1 MRLSLEKKKNN
12 NNNNNNNKRSR
23 FNRVLCTIGARSL
36 IKAASSDGRDLAPST
51 ANFRKTGNG
60 EQYAFKK
67 GKYRGMCNSHLYAS
81 NLLPAGGAM
90 SITEH

>member
-1 MRLSLEKKKNN
+1 MRLSLEKK
-12 NNNNNNNKRSR
+12 NNNNNNKRSR

-36 IKAASSDGRDLAPST
+36 IKAASSDGRDLAPGSPLT
-51 ANFRKTGNG
+51 AGFRKKGNG

-67 GKYRGMCNSHLYAS
+67 VIERNMSKSFIFTKPAAS
-81 NLLPAGGAM
+81 GGAM

>member
-1 MRLSLEKKKNN
+1 MRLSLERKNNNN

-36 IKAASSDGRDLAPST
+36 IKAASSDGRDLAPGSPLT
-51 ANFRKTGNG
+51 AGFRKTGNG

-67 GKYRGMCNSHLYAS
+67 VNIEEYVKVIYIYQTCCQLVA
-81 NLLPAGGAM
+81 PCP
-90 SITEH
+90 

>member
-1 MRLSLEKKKNN
+1 MRLSLEKK

-51 ANFRKTGNG
+51 ANPVASET
-60 EQYAFKK
+60 K
-67 GKYRGMCNSHLYAS
+67 GTVSNMHLKR
-81 NLLPAGGAM
+81 
-90 SITEH
+90 

>member
-1 MRLSLEKKKNN
+1 MRLSLEKK
-12 NNNNNNNKRSR
+12 NNNNNNKRSR

-51 ANFRKTGNG
+51 ANRWLQKEGNG

-67 GKYRGMCNSHLYAS
+67 VNIEERVIVIYTCQTCCQLVA
-81 NLLPAGGAM
+81 LCP
-90 SITEH
+90 